1 MNAEGIDVAGLQVRL
16 IQQLMQMCR
25 DFQQGEV
32 EDLAAIHEEHTVG
45 DLQMRRA
52 GTVGAELR
60 LAQLPDRVFAHPGR
74 SGGITEQHGGV
85 AVFRVDDL
93 RIRIGG
99 DQQAVFQTRRFH
111 EAFDRVD
118 AVHIAGTTQGNI
130 ESGDMGRQAQLVLND
145 RSGVRQPFFITVLG
159 DDDQAIDGFTFE
171 LGAGGE
177 QRIGGF
183 DTQVGRFLIGIHTRQ
198 KRRTDLAKDEGFVLV
213 ELCTL
218 GVVINPGRRH
228 VTRNIFYAN
237 HYGFPIINS

>member
-1 MNAEGIDVAGLQVRL
+1 MR
-16 IQQLMQMCR
+16 R

-99 DQQAVFQTRRFH
+99 DQQAVFQPRRFH

-130 ESGDMGRQAQLVLND
+130 ESGDVGRQAQLVLND
-145 RSGVRQPFFITVLG
+145 RSGVRQPLLIPILG
-159 DDDQAIDGFTFE
+159 DDDQAVDGLTLEFWT
-171 LGAGGE
+171 GGK

-183 DTQVGRFLIGIHTRQ
+183 DTQIGSFLIGSHAWQ
-198 KRRTDLAKDEGFVLV
+198 KCRADLAKDKGFVLV
-213 ELCTL
+213 ELGTL
-218 GVVINPGRRH
+218 GVIINPGYRH
-228 VTRNIFYAN
+228 VTRYIFYAN